1 MAGVVI
7 YRRAAGPRNDTDE
20 DGERRRAE
28 REGMRPS
35 RGEAAGKEAGEL
47 RSGDTR
53 STGGHGASK
62 AKEKGKER
70 ALEEGAKPDQ
80 SSRSRLV

>member
-20 DGERRRAE
+20 ENPELSAE
-28 REGMRPS
+28 ARGRPS